1 MGFKIQRRREMK
13 RYWEII
19 VFWEDQEPRTFYLE
33 YDKYPMQVIIEVA
46 QAVMDKHGAVDYSVK
61 EIWKEKLI

>member
-1 MGFKIQRRREMK
+1 MGEKIQRRNTMK

-33 YDKYPMQVIIEVA
+33 YDKYPMQVIIDVA
-46 QAVMDKHGAVDYSVK
+46 EAMRYKHGAVDYQIK